1 VLYRDIESRQGL
13 VVHRGAEF
21 AAQGMAI
28 SSRERVG
35 SKTNPVGAVLPHNN
49 RMDGDAVSRARHARC
64 YSFKGD

>member
-1 VLYRDIESRQGL
+1 M
-13 VVHRGAEF
+13 HRGAEF